1 MKGGLQN
8 MNSRTET
15 RLREIRRRAHRK
27 RKRRELYA
35 LSGLSLLTV
44 MLITG
49 IGTMLYQTDP
59 GVVSVSQGYGAILLR
74 QGASAYVVVA
84 IGAFVLGVLL
94 SVLCIRARREA
105 RIAHPSHT
113 EESEESQ

>member
-1 MKGGLQN
+1 
-8 MNSRTET
+8 MNSRTDI

-27 RKRRELYA
+27 RKKKREMSA
-35 LSGLSLLTV
+35 LSGLSLLSIL
-44 MLITG
+44 LISG
-49 IGTMLYQTDP
+49 IGAMLYQTGP

-94 SVLCIRARREA
+94 TVLCIRARKNA
-105 RIAHPSHT
+105 RVSHPPRT